1 MGVDV
6 AVILRRRDGTRRGE
20 ENSQD
25 VSTASTSISIA
36 TAVAIVTGGSCQQCM
51 RDQDTIHT
59 YYIYASIHRLLT
71 ESDVAVF

>member
-1 MGVDV
+1 MG
-6 AVILRRRDGTRRGE
+6 RGE

-36 TAVAIVTGGSCQQCM
+36 TAVAIVTGGSCQQCT

-59 YYIYASIHRLLT
+59 YLLYIRLHPSIADR
-71 ESDVAVF
+71 E